1 MTIRTLLVTASP
13 HRDEALGSRLA
24 RKVVALNGSD
34 LLVRD
39 LASEPLA
46 PLEMDYAQALTLR
59 DPLPRS
65 SATLGLSEH
74 LIEELES
81 TDRLIIATPMH
92 NFGMPAALKLWVDYV
107 LRIHRTFASTPQ
119 GKVGLLA
126 DRPTLIIVSSGGFHR
141 TGESKQPNFLTPHL
155 EAVLKTLGI
164 RSPEFLYLEGLV
176 MRKQSPETLIDN
188 ALAILPGGFERYAN
202 RCD

>member
-1 MTIRTLLVTASP
+1 MTRRTLLVTASP

-24 RKVVALNGSD
+24 RKIAAQQGGD

-39 LASEPLA
+39 LAAEPLA
-46 PLEMDYAQALTLR
+46 PLTVDYARALTLR
-59 DPLPRS
+59 DPLPRAN
-65 SATLGLSEH
+65 ATLELPER

-107 LRIHRTFASTPQ
+107 LRIHRTFAASPQ

-126 DRPTLIIVSSGGFHR
+126 DRATLVIVSSGGFHR
-141 TGESKQPNFLTPHL
+141 AGVSLQPNYLTPHL
-155 EAVLKTLGI
+155 EAVLNTLGI
-164 RSPEFLYLEGLV
+164 RAPQFVYLEGLV
-176 MRKQSPETLIDN
+176 SRRDAPEAMIAEAAAAVDDT
-188 ALAILPGGFERYAN
+188 GYR
-202 RCD
+202 